1 MAISI
6 LQTWKFLVD
15 DIDEKTWMVSVSS
28 TFSFFDYYY
37 FFIWSFFMLWLVPW
51 SLEKIKQARKLGTV
65 KGVADLARQ
74 SKEKPNRMEWKRR
87 KV

>member
-1 MAISI
+1 MRRCRWYPYQIHFRSLI
-6 LQTWKFLVD
+6 IIFLFGV
-15 DIDEKTWMVSVSS
+15 
-28 TFSFFDYYY
+28 
-37 FFIWSFFMLWLVPW
+37 FFMFWLVPW
-51 SLEKIKQARKLGTV
+51 NLEKSKQARKLGIV